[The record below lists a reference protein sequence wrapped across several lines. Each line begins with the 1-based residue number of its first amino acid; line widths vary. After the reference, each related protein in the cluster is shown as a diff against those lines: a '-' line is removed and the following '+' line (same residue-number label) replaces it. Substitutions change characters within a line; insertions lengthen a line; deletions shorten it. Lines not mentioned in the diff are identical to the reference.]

1 MNRSLIRDYWGSL
14 RSPEFWIY
22 ATWLELVTKYRRSRL
37 GLFWAFLPPM
47 LYTFGVGWFFATL
60 QGYEVFTFI
69 PHLGL
74 GYVLFRL
81 VTVSLSDATTV
92 CAGHSS
98 FILDG
103 RVRLTDYI
111 LRVVAKALFYFVLAI
126 PVVGVA
132 LAVSPDFQPL
142 GLLTLL
148 PAMAVVMGNI
158 AWMSAIIA
166 VLGAR
171 LPDVNQLVGSILMF
185 AFLFTPLLWQAD
197 QIPTGTLRGSIA
209 RLNPLFHLVEIVRAP
224 LLGKPVET
232 LTYLYLAAMLVIGW
246 AMAIGIYRKFARF
259 VPIWV

>member
-1 MNRSLIRDYWGSL
+1 MSRSLLGDYRDSL
-14 RSPEFWIY
+14 HSPEFWIY

-37 GLFWAFLPPM
+37 GLFWAFLPPL
-47 LYTFGVGWFFATL
+47 LYTFGVGWFFARL
-60 QGYEVFTFI
+60 QGYDVWVFL

-92 CAGHSS
+92 CAAHAN

-111 LRVVAKALFYFVLAI
+111 LRVVARAFFYA
-126 PVVGVA
+126 A
-132 LAVSPDFQPL
+132 LALPVLGIALAASPAFEPV
-142 GLLTLL
+142 GLLVLL
-148 PAMAVVMGNI
+148 PTLAVVIANI
-158 AWMSAIIA
+158 AWMAAIVA

-185 AFLFTPLLWQAD
+185 AFLFTPILWRAD
-197 QIPTGTLRGSIA
+197 QIPLGTLRGSIA
-209 RLNPLFHLVEIVRAP
+209 RLNPLFHLVEVVRAP
-224 LLGKPVET
+224 LLGEPVEG
-232 LTYLYLAAMLVIGW
+232 LTYLYLGLMLVIGW
-246 AMAIGIYRKFARF
+246 AIAIWVYRKFARY